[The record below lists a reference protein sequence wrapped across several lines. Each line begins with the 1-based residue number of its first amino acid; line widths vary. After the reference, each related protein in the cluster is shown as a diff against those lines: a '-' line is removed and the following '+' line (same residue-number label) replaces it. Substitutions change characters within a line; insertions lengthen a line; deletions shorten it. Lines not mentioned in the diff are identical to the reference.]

1 MKIFSLKNLLSTNLL
16 KEDPDVVKFLDA
28 NDTMTGVSWA
38 DIGTEPRAFVAFDD
52 YSFIS
57 SKKTHGAI
65 YNFVDA
71 LKENVFDK
79 NLTEKD
85 FIDYVEKIN
94 GKYSGDLNINNM
106 QRYST
111 KTLGDIKMVYKDLK
125 SPNSVLNEYIKR
137 KDGRAKDISEVISGR
152 YWKKYKIISF
162 WKKQSE
168 VVFMWDM
175 IEKMLIDD
183 GENPD
188 EYKIDWLER
197 GRDYHSKLTPVSSLK
212 SKTKSK
218 DDELKLSDEDY
229 KKLMS
234 KLHVAPPEEKK
245 IILKQ
250 LGVGNLNKA
259 SDIANK
265 LNMTVAQYNH
275 LMNINENILKEDPD
289 TVTYYDDDG
298 EMIEIEWYDGDG
310 FTFFTGPKYSLIGE
324 SDRSVGLSITHTNL
338 ILYIQKVLISDWDKL
353 EIETYLGDHDVFVTN
368 IDEFYKDTK
377 NPKSD
382 IRKIKDVDINDY
394 YVDPRNLIKNFVTGR
409 YWKTDKIISFWNKK
423 AAVMKV
429 WNSIEDMMEYQNI
442 KDFEDYKIDWIERS
456 GKEEKIRMQPVSSVK
471 SSGGS
476 SKVPELSKKE
486 YLELLKKAHVSPP
499 DEKRKIL
506 KQLGADNPNKAG
518 AIANKLNMTVA
529 QYNHLMNIN
538 ENILNETPDV
548 VKSTDNYEIAKYHN
562 PSARAFFIEE
572 DYGFIGTDSGVY
584 HSDILLSLIK
594 FYKQFENLPDKT
606 KSAFMKFIHD
616 NLLYYTGDVRIINPE
631 AFYNDLK
638 NPNSNITQILKEK
651 QLPWNIR
658 NIPGFLSGRMWEPKK
673 ILSFWQDE
681 KTVVDKWYY
690 VENLFSE
697 LKLKLEDFDVDFMD
711 RAGDSS
717 LPLKPAK
724 TIGTD
729 KEKKTDELSA
739 EAKQKILDIL
749 SRLHTAAPEKKK
761 EMLNKIGANT
771 PSKIA
776 SLADK
781 LGFNSVAE
789 FYHYAKLDENILKE
803 DPDTVSYKTP
813 DGDVIGLHYMDDD
826 ARMFAVFKE
835 FSIIANEGEMIHGMV
850 ENLIMDVQEDID
862 EQPRPL
868 KIEDDTLLE
877 INHRLEEYNLTCTNL
892 EELAKFVIK
901 RLEKATRYIDLR
913 YTAGALAGRLWSDE
927 KVMSFW
933 NSKHDVVKMWPHV
946 VELFKFLNL
955 QIQNYS
961 IDFLERENDEDIK
974 LEPVKNLKAPSAKVE
989 PDKTKFDDDT
999 QTNFIDKL
1007 FTVEP
1012 KKLKTLSPSQ
1022 LKKIREKLHL
1032 MDPAEKQK
1040 FAKKVY
1046 SMKNKAA
1053 ELADALGFNS
1063 VAQMNSV
1070 MKLDEQVDDKP
1081 FAAFVLAKYKSG
1093 YAATTRAA
1101 DRGETGK
1108 IGLPGGKLDLNETP
1122 VQAAEREAREEGWSI
1137 DIVNIDPIQI
1147 AQVEGKTVYWYEGV
1161 NAKPLN
1167 DYKEKNRITP
1177 IVASREEILNS
1188 GYGNQTLPI

>member
-28 NDTMTGVSWA
+28 NDTMTGVSWM

-259 SDIANK
+259 SD
-265 LNMTVAQYNH
+265 
-275 LMNINENILKEDPD
+275 
-289 TVTYYDDDG
+289 
-298 EMIEIEWYDGDG
+298 
-310 FTFFTGPKYSLIGE
+310 
-324 SDRSVGLSITHTNL
+324 
-338 ILYIQKVLISDWDKL
+338 
-353 EIETYLGDHDVFVTN
+353 
-368 IDEFYKDTK
+368 
-377 NPKSD
+377 
-382 IRKIKDVDINDY
+382 
-394 YVDPRNLIKNFVTGR
+394 
-409 YWKTDKIISFWNKK
+409 
-423 AAVMKV
+423 
-429 WNSIEDMMEYQNI
+429 
-442 KDFEDYKIDWIERS
+442 
-456 GKEEKIRMQPVSSVK
+456 
-471 SSGGS
+471 
-476 SKVPELSKKE
+476 
-486 YLELLKKAHVSPP
+486 
-499 DEKRKIL
+499 
-506 KQLGADNPNKAG
+506 
-518 AIANKLNMTVA
+518 IANKLNMTVA

-850 ENLIMDVQEDID
+850 ENLIMDVQEDMD

-1007 FTVEP
+1007 FAVEP

-1101 DRGETGK
+1101 DKGETGK

-1137 DIVNIDPIQI
+1137 DIVNTDPIQI

>member
-1 MKIFSLKNLLSTNLL
+1 VKTFSLKKLLSTNLL
-16 KEDPDVVKFLDA
+16 KEDPDVVKFLNA
-28 NDTMTGVSWA
+28 NDTMTGVSWMDSGA
-38 DIGTEPRAFVAFDD
+38 EPRAFVAFDD

-71 LKENVFDK
+71 LKENVFDR

-94 GKYSGDLNINNM
+94 GKNSADSNINNM

-111 KTLGDIKMVYKDLK
+111 KILGDIKLVYEDLK
-125 SPNSVLNEYIKR
+125 SPNSVLNEYINK

-197 GRDYHSKLTPVSSLK
+197 GTDYSSKLTPVSSLK

-275 LMNINENILKEDPD
+275 IMNI
-289 TVTYYDDDG
+289 
-298 EMIEIEWYDGDG
+298 
-310 FTFFTGPKYSLIGE
+310 
-324 SDRSVGLSITHTNL
+324 
-338 ILYIQKVLISDWDKL
+338 
-353 EIETYLGDHDVFVTN
+353 
-368 IDEFYKDTK
+368 
-377 NPKSD
+377 
-382 IRKIKDVDINDY
+382 
-394 YVDPRNLIKNFVTGR
+394 
-409 YWKTDKIISFWNKK
+409 
-423 AAVMKV
+423 
-429 WNSIEDMMEYQNI
+429 
-442 KDFEDYKIDWIERS
+442 
-456 GKEEKIRMQPVSSVK
+456 
-471 SSGGS
+471 
-476 SKVPELSKKE
+476 
-486 YLELLKKAHVSPP
+486 
-499 DEKRKIL
+499 
-506 KQLGADNPNKAG
+506 
-518 AIANKLNMTVA
+518 
-529 QYNHLMNIN
+529 
-538 ENILNETPDV
+538 NETPDV
-548 VKSTDNYEIAKYHN
+548 VKGTNDDVIAKFN
-562 PSARAFFIEE
+562 NQEARAFFIEE
-572 DYGFIGTDSGVY
+572 DYGFIGIYSGVY
-584 HSDILLSLIK
+584 HSDILLYLIR
-594 FYKQFENLPDKT
+594 FYEEFENLPDKT
-606 KSAFMKFIHD
+606 KSAFMELIHEHSLRD
-616 NLLYYTGDVRIINPE
+616 EDAVFINPE

-651 QLPWNIR
+651 ELPGNLR
-658 NIPGFLSGRMWEPKK
+658 NIPGFLSGRMWERKK

-681 KTVVDKWYY
+681 KTVVDKWHY

-711 RAGDSS
+711 RAFNSS
-717 LPLKPAK
+717 LPLTPAK
-724 TIGTD
+724 TVGTS

-749 SRLHTAAPEKKK
+749 SKLHTAAPEKKK

-776 SLADK
+776 ALADK

-803 DPDTVSYKTP
+803 DPDTVSYRTP
-813 DGDVIGLHYMDDD
+813 DGDVIGLHYIDDD
-826 ARMFAVFKE
+826 ARMFAVFKG
-835 FSIIANEGEMIHGMV
+835 FSIIANESEMVHGTI

-892 EELAKFVIK
+892 EELAKFVTK
-901 RLEKATRYIDLR
+901 RLEKTTRYIDLR
-913 YTAGALAGRLWSDE
+913 NTADVLAGRLWSDE

-933 NSKHDVVKMWPHV
+933 NSKNDVVKMWPHV

-974 LEPVKNLKAPSAKVE
+974 LEPVKNLKTPSAKVE

-1007 FTVEP
+1007 FAVEP

-1022 LKKIREKLHL
+1022 LKKIREKLHV

-1070 MKLDEQVDDKP
+1070 MKLDEQSGGKP
-1081 FAAFVLAKYKSG
+1081 FAAFVVAKYKSG

-1101 DRGETGK
+1101 DRGEVGR
-1108 IGLPGGKLDLNETP
+1108 IGLPGGKIDINETP
-1122 VQAAEREAREEGWSI
+1122 VEAAVREATEEGWSV
-1137 DIVNIDPIQI
+1137 DITNTNPIQI
-1147 AQVEGKTVYWYEGV
+1147 ATIEGKVIYWYEGV

-1167 DYKEKNRITP
+1167 DYKEKNRISP
-1177 IVASREEILNS
+1177 IVVSREDILNS
-1188 GYGNQTLPI
+1188 GYRNSTLPI